1 MEMRIQFDANQQFQ
15 LDAVASVVDL
25 FEGQPLAGS
34 GATLE
39 MSPPSGLSF
48 TDLAFGNR
56 LDLDQAAIRENLE
69 SVVTRNDL
77 GYTPAQLDAPL
88 AFTVEMETGTGKTYV
103 YLRTIFELSAKYDW
117 KKFIIVV
124 PSIAIREGVLKSIEL
139 MRDHFRE
146 LYDGVTFDSWVYDSK
161 QVSKLRGFATSNSL
175 QILILNIQA
184 FDKRD
189 ISVIHRDSDRM
200 SGYRPI
206 EFIRNANPIVILDE
220 PQNMTTEKAKDAIQ
234 SLNPLFE
241 LRYSAT
247 HKEIV
252 NLVYKLDPVKA
263 YDLGL
268 VKQIGVDSVLEEPDF
283 NRPYIAVKAI
293 TPKKSGPVA
302 KIEIDVEQSGGP
314 SRKVLTIKDGDEDLY
329 ELSGKR
335 SIYRD
340 WRVNEIHLDYVSFS
354 NGTRIEK
361 GKSIENDPDAVMRVQ
376 IRQTIR
382 RHFEKEDAVSKM
394 PEAER
399 MKVLSL
405 FFIDRVANY
414 APEDGKIRRWFVEEY
429 ESVAKQFAHLNPL
442 PVEQVHNG
450 YFAQDKGVP
459 KDTREGDSKDNEAA
473 FELIMRDKERLLSP
487 ETPLRFIFSHSA
499 LREGWDNPNVFQIC
513 TLNETRSEMKKRQEI
528 GRGLRLPVRVDG
540 TRCFDRHVARL
551 TVVANEHYDEFAK
564 SLQNEIADECGVD
577 FTGRV
582 VNERDKQRVRLKKG
596 WNADPEFL
604 AIWEKIKHRTRYN
617 VRFDT
622 CDLIRRAVDQFK
634 TWPKV
639 KKPRIRVV
647 GTRLGITTKGVSA
660 VAEATHVAKP
670 EAERRQLPDIVGEI
684 QRRTELTRPTIV
696 DFLLACGRLAEVE
709 DNAQEFIDQASAVLK
724 AVLNEVL
731 VNGIEYEKIDN
742 AVFEQRIFE
751 DEEIET
757 FIRRRI
763 ESQKSLYEE
772 FEVDS
777 DVEKSF
783 AEKLE
788 QRDDI
793 LLFFKLPSRFVVD
806 TPIGTYN
813 PDWAIVKKEDTAKLY
828 LIRETKG
835 SLDPTKLRES
845 ENAKNF
851 CGKKHFD
858 ALGVSYAVVQ
868 DADKV

>member
-1 MEMRIQFDANQQFQ
+1 VKLQFDPNQPFQ
-15 LDAVASVVDL
+15 LAAVASVVDL

-39 MSPPSGLSF
+39 MSAPSGLSF
-48 TDLAFGNR
+48 TELAFANR
-56 LDLDQAAIRENLE
+56 LDLDASAIRENLE
-69 SVVTRNDL
+69 SVVSRNDL

-103 YLRTIFELSAKYDW
+103 YLRTIFELSAKYGW

-139 MRDHFRE
+139 MRDHFRD
-146 LYDGVTFDSWVYDSK
+146 LYNAVTLDSWTYDSK
-161 QVSKLRGFATSNSL
+161 QVSKLRGFATNNSL

-184 FDKRD
+184 FNKKD

-200 SGYRPI
+200 SGFRPI
-206 EFIRNANPIVILDE
+206 EFIQNANPIVILDE
-220 PQNMTTEKAKDAIQ
+220 PQNMTTAKAKDAIR
-234 SLNPLFE
+234 SLNPLLE

-252 NLVYKLDPVKA
+252 NLVYKLDPVRA

-268 VKQIGVDSVLEEPDF
+268 VKQIGVDSVLEDPDF
-283 NRPYIAVKAI
+283 NRPYIAVKSI
-293 TPKKSGPVA
+293 TPKKRGPEA
-302 KIEIDVEQSGGP
+302 KIEIDVEQKGGP
-314 SRKVLTIKDGDEDLY
+314 KRKVIKITDGDEDLY
-329 ELSGKR
+329 QLSGGR

-340 WRVNEIHLDYVSFS
+340 WRVSEIHVEHVAFS
-354 NGTRIEK
+354 NGVRLQA

-414 APEDGKIRRWFVEEY
+414 ADEDGKIRRWFVEEY
-429 ESVAKQFAHLNPL
+429 GTVADGFQLLKPL
-442 PVEQVHNG
+442 PVEQVHG
-450 YFAQDKGVP
+450 AYFAQDKGVP

-487 ETPLRFIFSHSA
+487 ETPLKFIFSHSA

-540 TRCFDRHVARL
+540 TRCFDRNVARL

-564 SLQNEIADECGVD
+564 SLQKEIADECGVD

-582 VNERDKQRVRLKKG
+582 VNEREKRRIRLKKG

-622 CDLIRRAVDQFK
+622 RRLVENGVDEFK
-634 TWPKV
+634 KRPPV
-639 KKPRIRVV
+639 KKPRIRVI
-647 GTRLGITTKGVSA
+647 GTAIGITTAGVSA
-660 VAEATHVAKP
+660 VAEATRAVEP
-670 EAERRQLPDIVGEI
+670 EAHRRDLPDMVGEI

-696 DFLLACGRLAEVE
+696 EFLLACGRLTEVE
-709 DNAQEFIDQASAVLK
+709 DNAQEFIDQASTTLRS
-724 AVLNEVL
+724 VLNEVL
-731 VNGIEYEKIDN
+731 VNGIEYEKIGD

-757 FIRRRI
+757 FIRYRI
-763 ESQKSLYEE
+763 ESMRSLYQE

-777 DVEKSF
+777 PVEQEF

-788 QRDDI
+788 SRDDI
-793 LLFFKLPSRFVVD
+793 LLYFKLPSRFVVD

-813 PDWAIVKKEDTAKLY
+813 PDWAIVKKEETAKLY

-835 SLDPTKLRES
+835 SLDPTKLRDS
-845 ENAKNF
+845 ENAKNY

-858 ALGVSYAVVQ
+858 VLGVPYAVVK
-868 DADKV
+868 DADEV

>member
-1 MEMRIQFDANQQFQ
+1 MKLQFDPKQQFQ

-34 GATLE
+34 DATLE
-39 MSPPSGLSF
+39 ISPPSGLSF

-56 LDLDQAAIRENLE
+56 LDLDLAAIREHLAR
-69 SVVTRNDL
+69 VVTRNGL
-77 GYTPAQLDAPL
+77 GYRPAKLTSPL

-103 YLRTIFELSAKYDW
+103 YLRTIFELSAKYGW

-124 PSIAIREGVLKSIEL
+124 PSIAIREGVLKSIQM

-146 LYDGVTFDSWVYDSK
+146 LYDGVTFDSWAYDSK
-161 QVSKLRGFATSNSL
+161 QVSKLRGFATNNSL

-184 FDKRD
+184 FNKKD
-189 ISVIHRDSDRM
+189 IAVIHRDSDRM

-206 EFIRNANPIVILDE
+206 EFIQNANPIVILDE
-220 PQNMTTEKAKDAIQ
+220 PQNMTSAKAKDAIR

-247 HKEIV
+247 HREIV

-283 NRPYIAVKAI
+283 NRPYIAVKSI
-293 TPKKSGPVA
+293 TPKKRGPEA
-302 KIEIDVEQSGGP
+302 KIEIDVEEKGGLK
-314 SRKVLTIKDGDEDLY
+314 RKVLKIKDGDEDLY
-329 ELSGKR
+329 ELSGRR
-335 SIYRD
+335 SIYSD
-340 WRVNEIHLDYVSFS
+340 WRVSEIHIKHVAFS
-354 NGTRIEK
+354 NGIRLEA
-361 GKSIENDPDAVMRVQ
+361 GKSSENDPDAVMRVQ

-382 RHFEKEDAVSKM
+382 RHFEKEDTVSKM

-414 APEDGKIRRWFVEEY
+414 AADDGKIRRWFEEEY
-429 ESVAKQFAHLNPL
+429 VAVSKEFQHLKPL
-442 PVEQVHNG
+442 PVEQVHGG
-450 YFAQDKGVP
+450 YFAQEKGVP

-473 FELIMRDKERLLSP
+473 FELIMRDKERLLSL

-513 TLNETRSEMKKRQEI
+513 TLNDTRSEMKKRQEI

-551 TVVANEHYDEFAK
+551 TIVANEHYDEFAK
-564 SLQNEIADECGVD
+564 SLQKEIADECGVD

-582 VNERDKQRVRLKKG
+582 VNEREKRRIRLKKG
-596 WNADPEFL
+596 WDADPEFL
-604 AIWEKIKHRTRYN
+604 GIWEKIKHRTRYN

-622 CDLIRRAVDQFK
+622 RCLIENAVAEFK
-634 TWPKV
+634 KLPAV

-647 GTRLGITTKGVSA
+647 GTRFGITTEGVSA
-660 VAEATHVAKP
+660 IAETKRTVEP
-670 EAERRQLPDIVGEI
+670 EAERRHLPDIVGEI

-696 DFLLACGRLAEVE
+696 EFLLKCGRLAEVE
-709 DNAQEFIDQASAVLK
+709 DNAEEFIDQASSALRS
-724 AVLNEVL
+724 VLNDVV
-731 VNGIEYEKIDN
+731 VNGIEYEKIGD

-757 FIRRRI
+757 FVRRRI
-763 ESQKSLYEE
+763 ESKKSLYEE

-777 DVEKSF
+777 DVEKKF

-788 QRDDI
+788 QRGDI
-793 LLFFKLPSRFVVD
+793 LLFFKLPSRFFVD
-806 TPIGTYN
+806 TPIGAYN
-813 PDWAIVKKEDTAKLY
+813 PDWAIVKKEETERLY

-835 SLDPTKLRES
+835 SLDPRKLRES
-845 ENAKNF
+845 ENAKNY
-851 CGKKHFD
+851 CGKKHF
-858 ALGVSYAVVQ
+858 AVLGVPYDVVN
-868 DADKV
+868 DADDV

>member
-1 MEMRIQFDANQQFQ
+1 MRIQFDPNQTYQ

-39 MSPPSGLSF
+39 MSAPSGLSI
-48 TDLAFGNR
+48 TELAFGNR
-56 LDLDQAAIRENLE
+56 LDLDPSSILENLKGVAE
-69 SVVTRNDL
+69 RNGL
-77 GYTPAQLDAPL
+77 GYSPAEGDPFR

-103 YLRTIFELSAKYDW
+103 YLRTIFELSAKYGW

-146 LYDGVTFDSWVYDSK
+146 LFDAVTFDSWTYDSK
-161 QVSKLRGFATSNSL
+161 HVSKLRGFATNNSL

-184 FDKRD
+184 FNKKD

-206 EFIRNANPIVILDE
+206 EFIQNANPIVILDE
-220 PQNMTTEKAKDAIQ
+220 PQNMTSAKAKDAIRT
-234 SLNPLFE
+234 LNPLFE

-247 HKEIV
+247 HREIV
-252 NLVYKLDPVKA
+252 NLVYKLDPVRA

-283 NRPYIAVKAI
+283 NRPYIAVKSI
-293 TPKKSGPVA
+293 TSRKSGPQA
-302 KIEIDVEQSGGP
+302 KIEIDVEQRGGP
-314 SRKVLTIKDGDEDLY
+314 SRKVFTITDGDEDLF

-335 SIYRD
+335 SVYRD
-340 WRVNEIHLDYVSFS
+340 WRVSEIHIEHVSFS
-354 NGTRIEK
+354 NGHRVEL

-376 IRQTIR
+376 IRQTIKH
-382 RHFEKEDAVSKM
+382 HFEKEDAISKM
-394 PEAER
+394 PDAEQ

-414 APEDGKIRRWFVEEY
+414 VGDDAKIRRWFVEEY
-429 ESVAKQFAHLNPL
+429 DAIARGFDHLKPL
-442 PVEQVHNG
+442 PSAQVHDG
-450 YFAQDKGVP
+450 YFAQDKGGA
-459 KDTREGDSKDNEAA
+459 KDTREGDSRDNEAA

-487 ETPLRFIFSHSA
+487 EEPLRFIFSHSA

-540 TRCFDRHVARL
+540 TRCFDRNVARL
-551 TVVANEHYDEFAK
+551 TVIANEQYEEFAK
-564 SLQNEIADECGVD
+564 SLQKEIADECGVE

-582 VNERDKQRVRLKKG
+582 VNERAKRKVRLRKG
-596 WNADPEFL
+596 WNVDPEFL

-622 CDLIRRAVDQFK
+622 RRLVETAIEEFQNKPRVR
-634 TWPKV
+634 
-639 KKPRIRVV
+639 KPRIRVIGAV
-647 GTRLGITTKGVSA
+647 IGITQKGVSA
-660 VAEATHVAKP
+660 TAEATSTAEP
-670 EAERRQLPDIVGEI
+670 ETQRRELPDLVGEI
-684 QRRTELTRPTIV
+684 QRRTELSRPTIV
-696 DFLLACGRLAEVE
+696 EFLLGCRRLSEVE
-709 DNAQEFIDQASAVLK
+709 ENPQEFIDQASTTLK
-724 AVLNEVL
+724 SVLNDVL
-731 VNGIEYEKIDN
+731 VKGIEYEKFGH

-757 FIRRRI
+757 FVRRRI
-763 ESQKSLYEE
+763 QAKHSIYEE

-777 DVEKSF
+777 EIERTF
-783 AEKLE
+783 AEKLDA
-788 QRDDI
+788 RTDI
-793 LLFFKLPSRFVVD
+793 LMFFKLPSRFVVD

-813 PDWAIVKKEDTAKLY
+813 PDWAIVKKEDRGRLFF
-828 LIRETKG
+828 IRETKG
-835 SLDPTKLRES
+835 TLDNSRLRES
-845 ENAKNF
+845 ETAKNH
-851 CGKKHFD
+851 CGKKHFA
-858 ALGVSYAVVQ
+858 ALGVTYDVVK
-868 DADKV
+868 DADTI